1 MNKLEVKKNK
11 DKVFYWLLSLVLV
24 TLSFPK
30 YNLNSQ
36 CIIAL
41 AIFWLFFNSFSDKK
55 KNLKKNI
62 ISFFII
68 SSLFFISVLGLTYST
83 DFDTGIN
90 HLKIPFLIFP
100 LIIFS
105 VDQITRNE
113 TQKLLDLFSIATIL
127 AALLGLGKAFW
138 LSYNDLG
145 DYFYYLDFAK
155 VLDKHTTYFSLFVC
169 ISIINIAYCLSFKTG
184 YFKWYRI
191 IAIAFLL
198 LVLYLLSSKIS
209 FIYLIVATLLS
220 TIKAFIKKDSES
232 SKMKAVRILM
242 LVILP
247 IMFLTPNLR
256 ERISKEKASNI
267 NERVQLWSAVLDN
280 YLKKNLIFGAGTG
293 DGHQGLVESYREIHY
308 DVAVKDQYNAHN
320 QYLEQLLFYGVL
332 GLMLLIV
339 LLFYTFYVLY
349 TKDQPL
355 YLLIFISFFVY
366 MFSESILE
374 RHSGLILFSF
384 LISIF
389 LSTSNQKNAD
399 AEY

>member
-1 MNKLEVKKNK
+1 MNKLKIKKNK
-11 DKVFYWLLSLVLV
+11 DIIFYWLLSLVLV
-24 TLSFPK
+24 TLPFPK

-41 AIFWLFFNSFSDKK
+41 AIFWLFFSSFSEKK

-62 ISFFII
+62 GSFFII
-68 SSLFFISVLGLTYST
+68 SSLFFITVLGLTYSS

-90 HLKIPFLIFP
+90 NLKIPFLIFP

-105 VDQITRNE
+105 VDKITRKE
-113 TQKLLDLFSIATIL
+113 TQNLLDLFSIATVL
-127 AALLGLGKAFW
+127 AALLGLGKALW
-138 LSYNDLG
+138 LSFNDLG

-169 ISIINIAYCLSFKTG
+169 ISIINIAYGLSFKTG

-198 LVLYLLSSKIS
+198 FVLYLLSSKIS
-209 FIYLIVATLLS
+209 LIYLILATLLS
-220 TIKAFIKKDSES
+220 TIRAFSKKDSAS
-232 SKMKAVRILM
+232 PKIKTVRILI

-247 IMFLTPNLR
+247 VMFLTPNLKN
-256 ERISKEKASNI
+256 RISKEKASNI
-267 NERVQLWSAVLDN
+267 NERVQLWGAVLDN
-280 YLKKNLIFGAGTG
+280 YLKKNIIFGAGTG
-293 DGHQGLVESYREIHY
+293 DGHQGLVESYKEIHY
-308 DVAVKDQYNAHN
+308 DVAVKGEYNAHN
-320 QYLEQLLFYGVL
+320 QYLEQLLFYGII
-332 GLMLLIV
+332 GLILLIA
-339 LLFYTFYVLY
+339 LLFHTFHVLY
-349 TKDQPL
+349 TNVQPL

-384 LISIF
+384 LTSIF

-399 AEY
+399 AEN